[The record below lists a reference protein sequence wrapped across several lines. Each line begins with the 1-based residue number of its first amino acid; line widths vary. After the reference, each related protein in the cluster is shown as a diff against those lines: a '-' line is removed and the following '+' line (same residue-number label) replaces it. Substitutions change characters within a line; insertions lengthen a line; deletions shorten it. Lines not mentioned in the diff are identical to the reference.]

1 MNHWHRYLKATLLCL
16 AMAALPA
23 QLVFAHLMEAQH
35 GTLNIVDDSVFMVLS
50 LPISAFEGLD
60 DDRDGQVSMVEFNRH
75 RGAIIEAFRN
85 NIYLDDSRE
94 RLLLRGT
101 LLSPVLSHDRSDGQ
115 ISQLTVMGRFALA
128 GADSALRFHVG
139 LFGKSEE
146 EQSLEITATRARD
159 QYTAVLQL
167 TPATPALDI

>member
-35 GTLNIVDDSVFMVLS
+35 GTLNIVDDNVFMV
-50 LPISAFEGLD
+50 
-60 DDRDGQVSMVEFNRH
+60 
-75 RGAIIEAFRN
+75 
-85 NIYLDDSRE
+85 
-94 RLLLRGT
+94 
-101 LLSPVLSHDRSDGQ
+101 LSPVLSHDRSDGQ

-128 GADSALRFHVG
+128 GAYSALRFHVG